1 MTSINIFILVL
12 LGLLLASGCTAQTV
26 DSNRVNYDY
35 FVFGTSCG
43 PEFPLIEKDD
53 DYWKERLSPEQF
65 RILRQEG
72 TERRF
77 SGMYNQFNEDGIF
90 CCAGCGLPLF
100 DSKDKFDS
108 HCGWPSYSKPLSPG
122 LIGYKEDR
130 SHGMI
135 RVEVHC
141 LKCGGHQGHVFEDG
155 PPPTGLRYCINSA
168 AMRFIPRDESKSVLE
183 EFEIEP

>member
-1 MTSINIFILVL
+1 MTSTKILNLFCCFFL
-12 LGLLLASGCTAQTV
+12 LIPACTAQVV

-35 FVFGTSCG
+35 FLFGTSCG
-43 PEFPLIEKDD
+43 PEFLILEKED
-53 DYWKERLSPEQF
+53 DYWKDRLSPEQF

-77 SGMYNQFNEDGIF
+77 SGRFTHFNEDGIF

-100 DSKDKFDS
+100 DSKDKFGS
-108 HCGWPSYSKPLSPG
+108 HCGWPSYSKPMAPG
-122 LIGYKEDR
+122 LLGYKEDQ
-130 SHGMI
+130 SHGLI

-168 AMRFIPRDESKSVLE
+168 AMQFVPRDETKLLLE
-183 EFEIEP
+183 EYGIKP